1 MYHLEVCQVQT
12 VERKSPARKN
22 GRFAQGENE
31 CGTTIYILWG
41 GLVWFISCEGWSEG
55 SQKIGAMYTCL
66 SSRAIHIKVVYFL
79 STVSFT
85 MSLRRLVRWRGNVGM
100 IRFDNGSN
108 LVGGSAELSRT
119 FQEMD
124 HIKVGNFL
132 KENGSEWMIWK
143 RNPTLSSN
151 MGGVW
156 ERQIRSP
163 RAILNS

>member
-1 MYHLEVCQVQT
+1 
-12 VERKSPARKN
+12 
-22 GRFAQGENE
+22 
-31 CGTTIYILWG
+31 
-41 GLVWFISCEGWSEG
+41 
-55 SQKIGAMYTCL
+55 MYTCL
-66 SSRAIHIKVVYFL
+66 SSRGIHIKVVYFL